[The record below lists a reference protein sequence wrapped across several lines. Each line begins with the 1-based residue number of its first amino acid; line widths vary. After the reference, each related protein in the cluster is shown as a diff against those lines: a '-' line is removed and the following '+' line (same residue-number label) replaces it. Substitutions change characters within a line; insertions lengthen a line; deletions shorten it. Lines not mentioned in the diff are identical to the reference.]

1 MAEVRVVKN
10 GWVAGIDGLLV
21 NWFCEVDE
29 VFTVRIDGLAGIFV
43 LEIGD
48 GDRFGFLAVGFCGA
62 EEVVNS

>member
-1 MAEVRVVKN
+1 MM
-10 GWVAGIDGLLV
+10 V

-62 EEVVNS
+62 EEVVNP

>member
-1 MAEVRVVKN
+1 M
-10 GWVAGIDGLLV
+10 LV

-48 GDRFGFLAVGFCGA
+48 GDRFGFLAVGFLWCRGGC
-62 EEVVNS
+62 ELVMGFVSV